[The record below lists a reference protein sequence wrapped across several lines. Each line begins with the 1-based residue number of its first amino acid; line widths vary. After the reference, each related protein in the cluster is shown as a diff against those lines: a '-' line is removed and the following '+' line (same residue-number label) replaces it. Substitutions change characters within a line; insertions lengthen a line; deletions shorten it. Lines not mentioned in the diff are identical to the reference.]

1 MVCICT
7 KYLFGSRSQKKKKKK
22 KKKETGPSFSFR
34 FKPATQ
40 FIEPKAGIL
49 KYSTCHHITIP
60 LFFLYLSSN
69 LLGMIDL
76 IRMQNFSKN

>member
-22 KKKETGPSFSFR
+22 KKKKKQVR
-34 FKPATQ
+34 VFKPATQ
-40 FIEPKAGIL
+40 FIEHKAGIL